1 MLFSF
6 YVGIDVSK
14 NSLDLAIRDQQK
26 VLFHT
31 SVENNEA
38 GLNQFEGQCQGNGID
53 LTGSLL
59 CCEHTGIYSQVLL
72 TFATERDISLWL
84 ESSMRIKRSM
94 GLQRGK
100 SDKVDAIRIA
110 EYAYRHADKAVIWQP
125 ERKVLTHLKQLVAM
139 RKRFITTKHAL
150 NVPVKEAAGFQD
162 KKLHQE
168 LQKLNRR
175 PIEALEKQV
184 KEVEKKIR
192 TLIKEDDTLAHLFEI
207 VTSVDGVGEVV
218 FWEIVTS
225 TNEFKFFTC
234 PRKFACYS
242 GVAPFEHSSGISVRG
257 RNRVSHLA
265 NKQMKKLLH
274 MAAMSAVAAEG
285 ELADY
290 YHRKVA
296 QGKAKMAVLNA
307 VRNKIIHRVFACVR
321 DDRKY
326 EKNYVPALA

>member
-1 MLFSF
+1 MQFSF

-14 NSLDLAIRDQQK
+14 NSLDLAIRDQQQ
-26 VLFHT
+26 VLFHI

-38 GLNQFEGQCQGNGID
+38 GLDQFEATCRDNGVD
-53 LTGSLL
+53 LTRSLL
-59 CCEHTGIYSQVLL
+59 CCEHTGIYSHVLL
-72 TFATERDISLWL
+72 SFATQRDIPLWL

-110 EYAYRHADKAVIWQP
+110 EYANRHVDQAVIWQP
-125 ERKVLTHLKQLVAM
+125 ARSVLTHLKQLVAM

-150 NVPVKEAAGFQD
+150 NVPIKEAGPFQD
-162 KKLHQE
+162 KKLQKE
-168 LQKLNRR
+168 LQKLNQK
-175 PIEALEKQV
+175 PIEALDKQI

-192 TLIKEDDTLAHLFEI
+192 SLIKEDDTLAHLFEI

-218 FWEIVTS
+218 FWEMVTA

-242 GVAPFEHSSGISVRG
+242 GVAPFEHSSGISIRG
-257 RNRVSHLA
+257 KMRVSHLA

-274 MAAMSAVAAEG
+274 MAAMSAVATEG

-290 YHRKVA
+290 YQRKVA

-326 EKNYVPALA
+326 EKNYVHALA

>member
-1 MLFSF
+1 MQFSF
-6 YVGIDVSK
+6 FVGIDVSK
-14 NSLDLAIRDQQK
+14 NSLDFAVRDQQK

-31 SVENNEA
+31 TVENNPT
-38 GLNQFEGQCQGNGID
+38 GLKQFNQSCQLKGVDPGQ
-53 LTGSLL
+53 SLF

-72 TFATERDISLWL
+72 DFAAQHDIPLWL

-110 EYAYRHADKAVIWQP
+110 EYAYRHADQAVRWQP
-125 ERKVLTHLKQLVAM
+125 EREVLTHLKQFVAM

-150 NVPVKEAAGFQD
+150 NVPIKEAASFQD
-162 KKLHQE
+162 KKLQKE
-168 LQKLNRR
+168 LQKLNQK
-175 PIEALEKQV
+175 PIEALDKQI

-192 TLIKEDDTLAHLFEI
+192 ILIKEDDTLAHLFKI

-218 FWEIVTS
+218 FWEMVTS
-225 TNEFKFFTC
+225 TNEFKLFSC

-242 GVAPFEHSSGISVRG
+242 GVAPFEHSSGISIRG
-257 RNRVSHLA
+257 KTRVSHLA

-274 MAAMSAVAAEG
+274 MAAMSAVATKG

-321 DDRKY
+321 EDRKY
-326 EKNYVPALA
+326 EKNYSNALA